1 MDNHHDIESILS
13 ESDAFCAM
21 PTIANTLS
29 SEEIVGF
36 AQEHE
41 ESGTPYAI
49 TGLPLED
56 GGLVQSPLSRSSEWL
71 ENMYNLRGMLFISVC
86 TVAFDQRFSNTV
98 NNQLDAHS
106 DGDNAHIDRKFRG
119 HLMAARN

>member
-1 MDNHHDIESILS
+1 MDNYHDIGSILS

-21 PTIANTLS
+21 PAIANTLS
-29 SEEIVGF
+29 SEEVVGF

-41 ESGTPYAI
+41 GSGTPYAI

-56 GGLVQSPLSRSSEWL
+56 GGHVWSTMSRSSEWL
-71 ENMYNLRGMLFISVC
+71 ENMYNLRGALFISTC
-86 TVAFDQRFSNTV
+86 TVACDQQFSNTV

-106 DGDNAHIDRKFRG
+106 DDDNAHIDRKLRS
-119 HLMAARN
+119 LMAARN